1 MYIRIVTHINNRSI
15 LVNEQFGFRSKYWTE
30 KASCNLMCEILN
42 AFHSKRIVGGIFFDL
57 EKVFDCVNH
66 SILHLELD
74 FKE

>member
-1 MYIRIVTHINNRSI
+1 
-15 LVNEQFGFRSKYWTE
+15 
-30 KASCNLMCEILN
+30 MCEILN